1 MFIIPTL
8 SLLVLNDILSD
19 ISNNNDSNQWVHFSR
34 ILSIHNQD
42 NLGGLCSN
50 DSSLMTESN
59 LSKIKPKFRTTG
71 QVTGNFGVPKVR
83 TNGNTELGHTT
94 KESIHPLTTQD
105 EYLNRMYDTID
116 KTNDPKIV
124 SFCYQQI
131 KQILIQRGI
140 Y

>member
-1 MFIIPTL
+1 
-8 SLLVLNDILSD
+8 
-19 ISNNNDSNQWVHFSR
+19 
-34 ILSIHNQD
+34 
-42 NLGGLCSN
+42 
-50 DSSLMTESN
+50 MTESN

-83 TNGNTELGHTT
+83 TNGNTNLGYTS
-94 KESIHPLTTQD
+94 KDSIHKLTTQD

-131 KQILIQRGI
+131 KQILVQRGI